1 MYKNILFLLSF
12 VFFPFILFS
21 QSISNVQ
28 HRQEGD
34 RIIITYDM
42 DSEMPLDITVY
53 LSTDGGKSFS
63 NSPLR
68 SISGDVGREVRPG
81 NGKQITWN
89 VFSEMDILYGDVAF
103 RIKGF
108 SKFGIFADSR
118 DGKKYKTVKIGNQ
131 TWMAEN
137 LNYST
142 SSGSWCYD
150 NSSSNCSQYGRLYD
164 WETAK
169 RVAPY
174 GWHLPS
180 KSEWETLLR
189 NCGGEGAN
197 AYNQMIL
204 GGSSGF
210 NALFGGC
217 RYGSDDFDG
226 VGGYA
231 DFWSSSEYSR
241 DYAWSCGVGGNGE
254 RARLYGYS
262 KGSGYSV
269 RCVKD

>member
-1 MYKNILFLLSF
+1 MCKNILFLLCF

-28 HRQEGD
+28 HRQDGE

-89 VFSEMDILYGDVAF
+89 VFSEMDMLYGDVAF
-103 RIKGF
+103 RIKGY
-108 SKFGIFADSR
+108 SKFGIFTDSR

-137 LNYST
+137 LNYYT
-142 SSGSWCYD
+142 SSGSWCYGD
-150 NSSSNCSQYGRLYD
+150 NSSNCDQYGRLYN

-180 KSEWETLLR
+180 KSEWESLLR

-197 AYNQMIL
+197 AYNQMIP

-210 NALFGGC
+210 TALFGGY
-217 RYGSDDFDG
+217 RFDNG
-226 VGGYA
+226 NFSLIGNYA
-231 DFWSSSEYSR
+231 GFWSSSEDSKGN
-241 DYAWSCGVGGNGE
+241 AWECSVDS
-254 RARLYGYS
+254 GYKKAGLDGS
-262 KGSGYSV
+262 NEGSGYSV